1 MGTNQE
7 KVVIDLKEAQEA
19 RYVAAH
25 RKNPCIFPF
34 NYENKTYNSCTRWHG
49 TSPGFPDEEAFW
61 CATSVNADS
70 NAGQK
75 PGWFLSKWV
84 YNFWPA
90 KNLYTYQ
97 DISNIT

>member
-7 KVVIDLKEAQEA
+7 KNVIDLKEAQEA

-34 NYENKTYNSCTRWHG
+34 KYENKTYNSCTRWHG

-61 CATSVNADS
+61 CATSVNAD
-70 NAGQK
+70 
-75 PGWFLSKWV
+75 L
-84 YNFWPA
+84 
-90 KNLYTYQ
+90 
-97 DISNIT
+97 NIQNWGFCNDFCPLEGTVQVF